1 MSNFLYDYDEYE
13 NWNSIIDDDN
23 NEDSDNVD
31 EVITKDS
38 YITLIKNELHK
49 LEVDRTSFEFNY
61 HGEDIEGTPMA
72 KINEDAIIFKINNK
86 LKKIV
91 LSEIEL

>member
-13 NWNSIIDDDN
+13 NWNSIIDYDSEDDN
-23 NEDSDNVD
+23 DNND
-31 EVITKDS
+31 EVITKES
-38 YITLIKNELHK
+38 YITLIKDELHK
-49 LEVDRTSFEFNY
+49 LEVDRNSFEFTY
-61 HGEDIEGTPMA
+61 RGEDIEGTPIA

-86 LKKIV
+86 LKKII